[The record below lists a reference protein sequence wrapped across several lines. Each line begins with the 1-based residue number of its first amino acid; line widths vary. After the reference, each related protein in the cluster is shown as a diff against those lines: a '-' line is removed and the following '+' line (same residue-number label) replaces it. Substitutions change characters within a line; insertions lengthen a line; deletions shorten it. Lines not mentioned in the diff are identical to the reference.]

1 MHPWELLEAVEDTAK
16 ELHAHEGE
24 DEHDHEHQE
33 EEVRHERQR
42 LAQGHDDYVLALPH
56 VRMRRSTRS
65 TRNVRMIRKKDRLKL
80 G

>member
-1 MHPWELLEAVEDTAK
+1 MMMKTVSMAGTNESKSASMGAPRSYLEAVEDTAK

-42 LAQGHDDYVLALPH
+42 LAQGHDDYVQALPH
-56 VRMRRSTRS
+56 VRT
-65 TRNVRMIRKKDRLKL
+65 
-80 G
+80 